1 MMNLS
6 ILTAAISGAALA
18 TVSGA
23 KKLCV
28 ESKVDALFHST
39 VNAIQSHRYIAL
51 LGATVVGVYCC
62 RGQISGLVTKVIEVA
77 GCIYTKT
84 IESLRSV
91 MNLFTQ
97 SFPPT
102 DPTPKSTELPPKV
115 ADLPAETSP

>member
-18 TVSGA
+18 TVSSA

-39 VNAIQSHRYIAL
+39 VNAIQSHRYISL
-51 LGATVVGVYCC
+51 LGATAVGVYCC
-62 RGQISGLVTKVIEVA
+62 RGKISGLVTKIIEVA
-77 GCIYTKT
+77 GCLCTKT

-91 MNLFTQ
+91 MNLFRQ
-97 SFPPT
+97 GSAPT
-102 DPTPKSTELPPKV
+102 EPKTNSEDLLPYDTV
-115 ADLPAETSP
+115 D